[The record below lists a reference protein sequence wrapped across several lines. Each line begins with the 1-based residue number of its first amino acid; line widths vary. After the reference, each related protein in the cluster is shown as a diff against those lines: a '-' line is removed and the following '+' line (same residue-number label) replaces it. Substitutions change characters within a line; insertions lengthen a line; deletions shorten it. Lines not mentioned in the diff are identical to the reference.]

1 MALQFQD
8 FQFSYGP
15 IRATSPFM
23 SSYFSCM
30 TLRCRWTSYLRADWS
45 KTVPPDPAAVRSAVQ
60 DFAEYSVDPTTV
72 RDRLLA
78 LMRRHRLAYVEPLNR
93 LGSTG
98 GTDPAA
104 EVARIL
110 GGK

>member
-1 MALQFQD
+1 
-8 FQFSYGP
+8 
-15 IRATSPFM
+15 
-23 SSYFSCM
+23 M
-30 TLRCRWTSYLRADWS
+30 TLRCRWTIYLRAEWS

-60 DFAEYSVDPTTV
+60 DFAEHSVDPTTV
-72 RDRLLA
+72 RVRLLA
-78 LMRRHRLAYVEPLNR
+78 LMRRHCLAYVEPLNR

-104 EVARIL
+104 VVARIW